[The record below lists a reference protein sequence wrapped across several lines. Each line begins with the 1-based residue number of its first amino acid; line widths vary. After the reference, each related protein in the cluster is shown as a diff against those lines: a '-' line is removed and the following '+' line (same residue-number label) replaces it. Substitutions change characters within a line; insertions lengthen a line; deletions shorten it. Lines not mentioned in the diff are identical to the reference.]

1 MDHEASAAH
10 REVTRARRTEVLR
23 LIALLLLPT
32 VAQGPI
38 IRRPYAVRV
47 AAALDT
53 NAWACRELDRL
64 RERHGPGPL
73 LVSVLGRQAL
83 VLLSAEDARRVLG
96 ETGTSFTAANKEKT
110 AALSHFEPDAVLITR
125 GASRPPRRRFNET
138 ALDHPAAEHRFHEAF
153 RTAVRE
159 EARPLLLHDTLDWK
173 RFHAA
178 YQRIVR
184 RIVFG
189 DTARY
194 DERITELRDKLR
206 GDGNWFMLHRKRDRL
221 RTELFVRSRRYLDL
235 PEPGGLA
242 LAVRGTRAAADVK
255 PVAQM
260 QHWFFAFDA
269 APIGAY
275 LALGLLAG
283 HPADAARARTDH
295 TYLRA
300 CVLESQRLW
309 PTSLALLR
317 DTTVETHW
325 PGGRT
330 LPAGTAVFFYSSYFH
345 RDARRLPYAD
355 RFEPE
360 AWLDGRAEAD
370 WGIAPFSRGPAECPG
385 RNIVL
390 FTSATL
396 LAELLRREW
405 RLSSR
410 HRLGPGRP
418 LPRTADHTSL
428 RLTAADRP
436 GQPKERAGQGA

>member
-1 MDHEASAAH
+1 MVH
-10 REVTRARRTEVLR
+10 EVTRARRTDALR
-23 LIALLLLPT
+23 LIAVAMLPT
-32 VAQGPI
+32 LAQGPV
-38 IRRPYAVRV
+38 IRRPYALRV
-47 AAALDT
+47 AAALDS
-53 NAWACRELDRL
+53 NAWACRALDEL
-64 RERHGPGPL
+64 RERYGPGPV
-73 LVSVLGRQAL
+73 LVSVPGRRAL
-83 VLLSAEDARRVLG
+83 VLLSVEDVHRVLG
-96 ETGTSFTAANKEKT
+96 ETGAAFTAANKEKT

-125 GASRPPRRRFNET
+125 GASRKPRRLFNEA
-138 ALDHPAAEHRFHEAF
+138 ALDHPAPEHRFHEAF
-153 RTAVRE
+153 RDAVRQ
-159 EARPLLLHDTLDWK
+159 EARPLLRHETLDWK

-189 DTARY
+189 DAARD

-206 GDGNWFMLHRKRDRL
+206 GDGNWFMLHRKRHRL
-221 RTELFVRSRRYLDL
+221 RTELFVRSQKYLDL

-242 LAVRGTRAAADVK
+242 RAVRATPAAADVK

-283 HPADAARARTDH
+283 RRTEAARARTDH
-295 TYLRA
+295 GYLRA

-309 PTSLALLR
+309 PTSLAILR
-317 DTTVETHW
+317 DSTVETRW
-325 PGGRT
+325 PGGPPV
-330 LPAGTAVFFYSSYFH
+330 PAGTAVFFYSSYFH

-360 AWLDGRAEAD
+360 VWLDGRAEAD

-396 LAELLRREW
+396 LAELLRRQW
-405 RLSSR
+405 RLSSP

-418 LPRTADHTSL
+418 LPRTVDHTSL
-428 RLTAADRP
+428 RLTTADHLRTT
-436 GQPKERAGQGA
+436 K

>member
-1 MDHEASAAH
+1 MAQ
-10 REVTRARRTEVLR
+10 EVTLANWSDVARLF
-23 LIALLLLPT
+23 ALGLVPNL
-32 VAQGPI
+32 AQGVI
-38 IRRPYAVRV
+38 IRRPLAVRL
-47 AAALDT
+47 AAGLDT
-53 NAWACRELDRL
+53 NAWACRSLDRL
-64 RERHGPGPL
+64 RERYGPGPV
-73 LVSVLGRQAL
+73 LVGVPGRQSL
-83 VLLSAEDARRVLG
+83 VLLSVEDVRRVLG
-96 ETGTSFTAANKEKT
+96 ETGASFTAANKEKS
-110 AALSHFEPDAVLITR
+110 AALSHFEPDGVLITP
-125 GASRPPRRRFNET
+125 GAARAQRRRFNEA
-138 ALDHPAAEHRFHEAF
+138 ALDYPAAEHRFHEVF
-153 RTAVRE
+153 REAIRE
-159 EARPLLLHDTLDWK
+159 EARPLLAGGTLTWK

-189 DTARY
+189 DAARD

-206 GDGNWFMLHRKRDRL
+206 GDGNWFMLHRKRHSL
-221 RTELFVRSRRYLDL
+221 RRELFVRTQRYLDL

-242 LAVRGTRAAADVK
+242 RAVCDTPAAADVK

-283 HPADAARARTDH
+283 RPAEAARARADRA
-295 TYLRA
+295 YLQA

-325 PGGRT
+325 PGGVT
-330 LPAGTAVFFYSSYFH
+330 LPAGTAVIFCSSYFH
-345 RDARRLPYAD
+345 RDARRLSYAD

-360 AWLDGRAEAD
+360 VWLDGRAEAD
-370 WGIAPFSRGPAECPG
+370 WSIAPFSRGSAECPG
-385 RNIVL
+385 RNLVL

-396 LAELLRREW
+396 LTELLRCDW
-405 RLSSR
+405 RLSSS

-418 LPRTADHTSL
+418 LPRTVDHTSL
-428 RLTAADRP
+428 RLTAGGSPTAVPAPPVAQDT
-436 GQPKERAGQGA
+436 A

>member
-1 MDHEASAAH
+1 M
-10 REVTRARRTEVLR
+10 VR
-23 LIALLLLPT
+23 LIAFGLLPNL
-32 VAQGPI
+32 AQGPV
-38 IRRPYAVRV
+38 IRRPLTVRL
-47 AAALDT
+47 AAGLDT
-53 NAWACRELDRL
+53 NAWGCRSLDRL
-64 RERHGPGPL
+64 RERHGPGPV
-73 LVSVLGRQAL
+73 LVSALGRQGL
-83 VLLSAEDARRVLG
+83 VLLSAEDAHRVLG
-96 ETGTSFTAANKEKT
+96 ETGTSFTTANKEKT
-110 AALSHFEPDAVLITR
+110 AALSHFEPDGVLITAGAAR
-125 GASRPPRRRFNET
+125 GERRRFNEA
-138 ALDHPAAEHRFHEAF
+138 ALDYPAVEHRFHDAF
-153 RTAVRE
+153 RKAIQE
-159 EARPLLLHDTLDWK
+159 EARPLLAGGTVTWK

-184 RIVFG
+184 RVVFG
-189 DTARY
+189 DTARD

-221 RTELFVRSRRYLDL
+221 RRELFARAQRYIDL

-242 LAVRGTRAAADVK
+242 RAVRATQATPDIK

-260 QHWFFAFDA
+260 QHWFFAYDA

-283 HPADAARARTDH
+283 HPRQAAKARTDPA
-295 TYLRA
+295 YLRA
-300 CVLESQRLW
+300 AVLESQRLW

-325 PGGRT
+325 PGGVT
-330 LPAGTAVFFYSSYFH
+330 LPAGTAVIFCSSYFH
-345 RDARRLPYAD
+345 RDARRLSYAD

-370 WGIAPFSRGPAECPG
+370 WAIAPFSRGPAECPG

-390 FTSATL
+390 FTSVTL
-396 LAELLRREW
+396 LSELLRHDW
-405 RLSSR
+405 RLSSA

-428 RLTAADRP
+428 RLAAGKRV
-436 GQPKERAGQGA
+436 GQG